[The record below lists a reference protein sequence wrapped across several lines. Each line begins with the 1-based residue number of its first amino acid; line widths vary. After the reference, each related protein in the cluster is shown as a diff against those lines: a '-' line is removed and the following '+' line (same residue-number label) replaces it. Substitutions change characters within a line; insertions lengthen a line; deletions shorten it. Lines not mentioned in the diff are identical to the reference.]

1 MNSSGGVDGELRAA
15 QRKNQERLNFLT
27 SRYALS
33 KDTEWTTSDRL
44 QVPRAEQESDLSFNV
59 CRISAFAVMMGTCV
73 RNIHAIGCCRFC
85 YMYFRPLT
93 FVPSKFHSVCVF

>member
-1 MNSSGGVDGELRAA
+1 LNSSGGVDGELRAA

-44 QVPRAEQESDLSFNV
+44 QVPDGRSVADLSFDA
-59 CRISAFAVMMGTCV
+59 CGFSAFAVTCWEPACE
-73 RNIHAIGCCRFC
+73 N
-85 YMYFRPLT
+85 
-93 FVPSKFHSVCVF
+93 

>member
-1 MNSSGGVDGELRAA
+1 LNSSGGVDGELRAA

-44 QVPRAEQESDLSFNV
+44 QVPRADQ
-59 CRISAFAVMMGTCV
+59 
-73 RNIHAIGCCRFC
+73 
-85 YMYFRPLT
+85 
-93 FVPSKFHSVCVF
+93 